1 MTPQTH
7 LLNNNIPLTTH
18 QHILFPTSEKNMSQ
32 NRTHFPYNLSHAN
45 HSLTIAHNPN
55 SSYSQIFLSQNRTH
69 FPQNLSHLE
78 KAPWENSLFYTAIV
92 GLFSK
97 GLEIYRN
104 LDYNSQRN
112 FLLIYIVLITG
123 DFIYVH

>member
-32 NRTHFPYNLSHAN
+32 NRTHFPH
-45 HSLTIAHNPN
+45 
-55 SSYSQIFLSQNRTH
+55 
-69 FPQNLSHLE
+69 NLSHLK
-78 KAPWENSLFYTAIV
+78 KAPWGNTPFYTTIV

-97 GLEIYRN
+97 RLEIYRN

-123 DFIYVH
+123 DFIYVQ